1 MIQIDALEFDVN
13 LLHENCRNYNDEGS
27 AIVFAAEQLRSEFH
41 KVIRP
46 TDHAAAPVTAPA
58 EENVAKT
65 SGGNSRSDAKYVD
78 LFFSSVL
85 LLAF

>member
-1 MIQIDALEFDVN
+1 MQIDALEFDVN

-46 TDHAAAPVTAPA
+46 TDHAAALDSASAAGEDV
-58 EENVAKT
+58 VKT
-65 SGGNSRSDAKYVD
+65 SGGNSRSDAK
-78 LFFSSVL
+78 
-85 LLAF
+85 